1 MKNCTR
7 PVMVSVSDSGIPL
20 KGTCTTSIPA
30 IALNC
35 SPAKC
40 VPLPTP
46 AEEKLSWPGFSFAR
60 ASSSATEW
68 MPSAGETTST

>member
-30 IALNC
+30 IALSC

-46 AEEKLSWPGFSFAR
+46 AEEKLSCPGLAFA
-60 ASSSATEW
+60 AATSSPTERMPRDGDAT
-68 MPSAGETTST
+68 SR